1 MSESILE
8 LDQEDM
14 TGRLQADPSFIN
26 TVKVFAQRRG
36 ITENDVMT
44 ALGATNQQGQKTG
57 LVAIVLMPKLT
68 TDATAAPGPRYFT
81 RYAVQV
87 IDWPLMRRVQGGA
100 GISGETIAER
110 IRVILH
116 YFAFGRGQTIVFD
129 GMEPAPLE
137 DQTQVSYILYF
148 KRLSVDNPGIK
159 VVMPTISPKEGAAPQ
174 TVTLTGASAGAAIYY
189 TTDGTYP
196 SSQNPTALLYSGA
209 ITIST
214 ACTLRAA
221 AELSGSQQ
229 SNVAQAI
236 FT

>member
-1 MSESILE
+1 
-8 LDQEDM
+8 M
-14 TGRLQADPSFIN
+14 TARLAADPSFVN

-87 IDWPLMRRVQGGA
+87 IDWPLMRRVAGGA
-100 GISGETIAER
+100 GISAESIAER
-110 IRVILH
+110 IRIILH

-129 GMEPAPLE
+129 GMEPALLE

-148 KRLSVDNPGIK
+148 KRLSVDNPGSK
-159 VVMPTISPKEGAAPQ
+159 VVAPTISPKEGAVPQ
-174 TVTLTGASAGAAIYY
+174 VVTLSGQTAGAAAYY
-189 TTDGTYP
+189 TTDDSYP
-196 SSQNPTALLYSGA
+196 SSQNPTATLYSGP
-209 ITIST
+209 ITISS
-214 ACTLRAA
+214 ACTLRAT
-221 AELSGSQQ
+221 AELSGYQQ
-229 SNVAQAI
+229 SNVNQAI